1 MKRMRVVVTAL
12 ALMICASVGAEEPKP
27 EDGNVAKIAVSRA
40 GVINLNGREA
50 TINEVRET
58 LAKLAASKG
67 VVWYYRE
74 AADEEE
80 PHPNA
85 MLVISAIVDARLPVS
100 LSTKPDFS
108 TVVLPDGS
116 IKPR

>member
-1 MKRMRVVVTAL
+1 MNGIRILVATL
-12 ALMICASVGAEEPKP
+12 ALGAFAGTGADEPKP
-27 EDGNVAKIAVSRA
+27 DANVAKVAVSRA
-40 GVINLNGREA
+40 GVITLNGREA
-50 TINEVRET
+50 TIDEVRDA

-85 MLVISAIVDARLPVS
+85 MLVISAVVDARLPVS

-108 TVVLPDGS
+108 NVLMPDGS
-116 IKPR
+116 VKPR